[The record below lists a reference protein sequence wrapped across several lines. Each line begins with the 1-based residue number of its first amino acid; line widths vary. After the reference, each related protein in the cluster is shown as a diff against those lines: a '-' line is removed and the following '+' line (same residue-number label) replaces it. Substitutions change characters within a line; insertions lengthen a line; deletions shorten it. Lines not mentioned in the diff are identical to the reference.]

1 MRLGWFRLMIVV
13 VAGLVVVAVL
23 AGVFAVW
30 RSGGEEKSGEK
41 ATATATVTPAPT
53 PTPTPQLPDIRS
65 VDLSKQSDVAALTQ
79 RLGGEVDPETIIYSD
94 LTGDGREEAVVPI
107 SSGGTAG
114 NPAFIVVGYRDGRLA
129 GLLTEV
135 PAEGSVQVQVVNKQ
149 LVESVPV
156 YSTGD
161 LPGFPS
167 EIKYIYYAWNG
178 SGFVVAKQQTVPDP
192 FAPPKE

>member
-23 AGVFAVW
+23 VGVLAVS

-53 PTPTPQLPDIRS
+53 LTPTPQLADIRS
-65 VDLSKQSDVAALTQ
+65 VDFSKQSDVTALTQ
-79 RLGGEVDPETIIYSD
+79 RLGGEVDPGTIIYSD

-114 NPAFIVVGYRDGRLA
+114 NPAFIVVGYRDGRLV

-167 EIKYIYYAWNG
+167 EIKNIYYAWNG

>member
-13 VAGLVVVAVL
+13 VAGLVVLAVL
-23 AGVFAVW
+23 VGVLVVR
-30 RSGGEEKSGEK
+30 RSGGEEESGGK
-41 ATATATVTPAPT
+41 ATATATATPAPT
-53 PTPTPQLPDIRS
+53 PTPTPQLADIRS

-79 RLGGEVDPETIIYSD
+79 RLSGEVDPATIIYSD

-114 NPAFIVVGYRDGRLA
+114 NPAFIVVGYRDGRLV

-135 PAEGSVQVQVVNKQ
+135 PGEGSVQVQVVNKQ

-167 EIKYIYYAWNG
+167 EIKNIYYAWNG